1 MKEDKNVKRTQF
13 HDLVNLQ
20 SAISNLKLKNEP
32 IFRKALPLFK
42 GEYGKAGRGYCI
54 SISAGDTLL
63 FLGPWVLM
71 FFRSWFFQNEPNF
84 TTSSIYNLQFP
95 I

>member
-32 IFRKALPLFK
+32 IFSKSETM
-42 GEYGKAGRGYCI
+42 GE
-54 SISAGDTLL
+54 
-63 FLGPWVLM
+63 VL
-71 FFRSWFFQNEPNF
+71 S
-84 TTSSIYNLQFP
+84 
-95 I
+95 